1 VTPERRAQVEALKD
15 LVLRVF
21 LSLGNGIP
29 GSVVEEEEDEE
40 AGQVTLTWPRLGQFI
55 VVGVPVEKPSILGPK
70 FVPGYEVGFI
80 EVSNNYPREPDDA
93 EPVTYSTQESMP
105 DAVVD
110 FAALFVRAIVR
121 NITSG

>member
-1 VTPERRAQVEALKD
+1 MTPERRKEVEALKD

-29 GSVVEEEEDEE
+29 GNIVEDEEDEQE
-40 AGQVTLTWPRLGQFI
+40 GQVTLTWPRLGQFI

-80 EVSNNYPREPDDA
+80 KVSNNYPREPDDA